1 MHMFRDYD
9 DVQEYLNQF
18 IIEDNWVKF
27 FSIGLHNRF
36 DWNIQITLELV
47 ILIDLLSLMWQL
59 LGYLKRS

>member
-1 MHMFRDYD
+1 MFRDYD

-27 FSIGLHNRF
+27 FSIGLHNQF